1 MNLLIMNSSVCQY
14 FILYGVICVLC
25 VMCYVCYVCHVWR
38 GVCFGIGLAF
48 PFLCA
53 FGVISFLWAI
63 YLHGIFCQSHSAVSE
78 SILRFH

>member
-14 FILYGVICVLC
+14 FILYGVMCVLC

-48 PFLCA
+48 PLFVLL
-53 FGVISFLWAI
+53 G
-63 YLHGIFCQSHSAVSE
+63 
-78 SILRFH
+78 